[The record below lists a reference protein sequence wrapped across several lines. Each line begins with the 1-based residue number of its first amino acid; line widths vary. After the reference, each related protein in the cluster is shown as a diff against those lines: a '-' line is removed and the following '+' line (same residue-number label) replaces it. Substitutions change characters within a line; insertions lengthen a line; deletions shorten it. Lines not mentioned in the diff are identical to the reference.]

1 MANMTKMNTKK
12 IIEMEKKYLMHTY
25 SRPNFVI
32 DHGKGCYVFDKNG
45 KKYIDLVGGI
55 ATCPLGHGNK
65 KLANIVKNQ
74 IEKLTNPSNL
84 YYSEQQVLL
93 AEKLAKLSGLDKC
106 FFSNSGAES
115 AEAAIKLARKHTK
128 KPGIISTKHGFHG
141 RTFGALSATWKEKI
155 KKPFKPLLSNFKHVD
170 YGNAIAVEK
179 AIGKNTGA
187 VIVEPIQ
194 GEAGIIVPPKGYLK
208 NLREICDKHG
218 ILLIVDEVQTG
229 CGRTGKFFAYEH
241 EKIKP
246 DIVML
251 AKGLANGIPIGVTIA
266 KEEIASSFK
275 PSDHGSTFGGNP
287 LSCAASIAAMKVI
300 EDEDLTQRAYVL
312 GNGFISDLN
321 EIAKRGRNIKE
332 IRGRGLLIGLEVSA
346 ESPISAHDYCDL
358 LLKEGMLCCE
368 TRKSVIRLTP
378 PLVITENELD
388 FALEKIEEVFAK

>member
-1 MANMTKMNTKK
+1 MNTKK
-12 IIEMEKKYLMHTY
+12 IIDMEEKYLMHTY
-25 SRPNFVI
+25 SRPDFVI

-45 KKYIDLVGGI
+45 KKYIDLVSGI

-65 KLANIVKNQ
+65 ELANTVKNQ

-84 YYSEQQVLL
+84 YYSEEQVIL
-93 AEKLAKLSGLDKC
+93 AKKLAKLSGLDKC

-115 AEAAIKLARKHTK
+115 AEVAIKLARKYTK

-170 YGNAIAVEK
+170 YGNAAAVEK

-208 NLREICDKHG
+208 QLREICDKHN

-229 CGRTGKFFAYEH
+229 YGRTGKFFAYEH
-241 EKIKP
+241 DKIKP

-251 AKGLANGIPIGVTIA
+251 AKGLANGIPVGVTIA

-275 PSDHGSTFGGNP
+275 SGDHGSTFGGNP
-287 LSCAASIAAMKVI
+287 VACAAANFTVNYIIKNKLI
-300 EDEDLTQRAYVL
+300 ENAKKQGDY
-312 GNGFISDLN
+312 FIKKIKSLKN
-321 EIAKRGRNIKE
+321 RNIKE
-332 IRGRGLLIGLEVSA
+332 IRGKGLMIGLAIKANAKEIVKKCNEKGLLIN
-346 ESPISAHDYCDL
+346 SPEEKVLRL
-358 LLKEGMLCCE
+358 L
-368 TRKSVIRLTP
+368 P
-378 PLVITENELD
+378 PLIINK
-388 FALEKIEEVFAK
+388 KIIDESIKILVKVLK

>member
-1 MANMTKMNTKK
+1 MDTKK
-12 IIEMEKKYLMHTY
+12 IIGMEKKYLMHTY
-25 SRPNFVI
+25 SRPGFVI
-32 DHGKGCYVFDKNG
+32 DYGKGCYVFDKNG
-45 KKYIDLVGGI
+45 KKYIDLVSGL

-65 KLANIVKNQ
+65 ELANAVKKQ

-93 AEKLAKLSGLDKC
+93 AEKLVKLSKLDKC
-106 FFSNSGAES
+106 FFSNSGTES
-115 AEAAIKLARKHTK
+115 AEAAIKLVRKYTK

-141 RTFGALSATWKEKI
+141 RTFGGLSATWKEKI
-155 KKPFKPLLSNFKHVD
+155 RQPFKPLLSNFKHVD
-170 YGNAIAVEK
+170 YGNAAAVEK

-241 EKIKP
+241 ENIKP

-251 AKGLANGIPIGVTIA
+251 AKGLANGIPIGATIA

-275 PSDHGSTFGGNP
+275 SGDHGSTFGGNP
-287 LSCAASIAAMKVI
+287 VACAAANFTL
-300 EDEDLTQRAYVL
+300 DY
-312 GNGFISDLN
+312 
-321 EIAKRGRNIKE
+321 IAKNKLIANAEKQGKYIVEKISSLNFENVKE
-332 IRGRGLLIGLEVSA
+332 IRGKGLMIGIGVKANAKEIVKKCNEKGLLIN
-346 ESPISAHDYCDL
+346 SPEDNTL
-358 LLKEGMLCCE
+358 RFL
-368 TRKSVIRLTP
+368 P
-378 PLVITENELD
+378 PLIIDKNLIDE
-388 FALEKIEEVFAK
+388 AIKILRKIIN

>member
-1 MANMTKMNTKK
+1 MANTTKMNTKK

-25 SRPNFVI
+25 SRPDFVI
-32 DHGKGCYVFDKNG
+32 DHGKGCYVYDKEG
-45 KKYIDLVGGI
+45 KKYIDLVSGI

-65 KLANIVKNQ
+65 ELANTVKKQ
-74 IEKLTNPSNL
+74 IEKVTNPSNL
-84 YYSEQQVLL
+84 YYSEEQVIL

-106 FFSNSGAES
+106 FFSNSGTES
-115 AEAAIKLARKHTK
+115 AEAAIKLTRKYTK

-208 NLREICDKHG
+208 QLREICDKHN

-246 DIVML
+246 DIIML
-251 AKGLANGIPIGVTIA
+251 AKGLANGIPIGATIA

-275 PSDHGSTFGGNP
+275 SGDHGSTFGGNP
-287 LSCAASIAAMKVI
+287 VACAAANFTVDYIIKNKLI
-300 EDEDLTQRAYVL
+300 ENAEKQGEY
-312 GNGFISDLN
+312 FINKIKSLKN
-321 EIAKRGRNIKE
+321 KNIKE
-332 IRGRGLLIGLEVSA
+332 IRGKGLMIGIQIKGDAKEIVKKCNEKGLLIN
-346 ESPISAHDYCDL
+346 SPEEKILRL
-358 LLKEGMLCCE
+358 L
-368 TRKSVIRLTP
+368 P
-378 PLVITENELD
+378 PLIINKTIIDNS
-388 FALEKIEEVFAK
+388 IEILGNVLK

>member
-1 MANMTKMNTKK
+1 MNTKK
-12 IIEMEKKYLMHTY
+12 IIDMEEKYLMHTY
-25 SRPNFVI
+25 SRPDFVI

-45 KKYIDLVGGI
+45 KKYIDLVSGI

-65 KLANIVKNQ
+65 ELANTVKNQ

-84 YYSEQQVLL
+84 YYSEEQVIL
-93 AEKLAKLSGLDKC
+93 AKKLAKLSGLDKC

-115 AEAAIKLARKHTK
+115 AEVAIKLARKYTK

-170 YGNAIAVEK
+170 YGNAAAVEK

-208 NLREICDKHG
+208 QLREICDKHN

-229 CGRTGKFFAYEH
+229 YGRTGKFFAYEH
-241 EKIKP
+241 DKIKP

-275 PSDHGSTFGGNP
+275 SGDHGSTFGGNP
-287 LSCAASIAAMKVI
+287 VACAAANFTVNYIIKNKLI
-300 EDEDLTQRAYVL
+300 ENAKKQGDY
-312 GNGFISDLN
+312 FIKKIKSLKN
-321 EIAKRGRNIKE
+321 RNIKE
-332 IRGRGLLIGLEVSA
+332 IRGKGLMIGLAIKANAKEIVKKCNEKGLLIN
-346 ESPISAHDYCDL
+346 SPEEKVLRL
-358 LLKEGMLCCE
+358 L
-368 TRKSVIRLTP
+368 P
-378 PLVITENELD
+378 PLIINK
-388 FALEKIEEVFAK
+388 KIIDESIKILVKVLK

>member
-1 MANMTKMNTKK
+1 MANTTKMNTKK

-25 SRPNFVI
+25 SRPDFVI
-32 DHGKGCYVFDKNG
+32 DHGKGCYVYDKEG
-45 KKYIDLVGGI
+45 KKYIDLVSGI

-65 KLANIVKNQ
+65 ELANTVKKQ
-74 IEKLTNPSNL
+74 IEKVTNPSNL
-84 YYSEQQVLL
+84 YYSEEQVIL

-106 FFSNSGAES
+106 FFSNSGTES
-115 AEAAIKLARKHTK
+115 AEAAIKLTRKYTK

-208 NLREICDKHG
+208 QLREICDKHN

-246 DIVML
+246 DIIML
-251 AKGLANGIPIGVTIA
+251 AKGLANGIPIGATIA

-275 PSDHGSTFGGNP
+275 SGDHGSTFGGNP
-287 LSCAASIAAMKVI
+287 VACAAANFTVDYIIKNKLI
-300 EDEDLTQRAYVL
+300 ENAEKQGEY
-312 GNGFISDLN
+312 FINKIKSLKN
-321 EIAKRGRNIKE
+321 KNIKE
-332 IRGRGLLIGLEVSA
+332 IRGKGLMIGIQIKGDAKEIVKKCNEKGLLIN
-346 ESPISAHDYCDL
+346 SPEEKVLRL
-358 LLKEGMLCCE
+358 L
-368 TRKSVIRLTP
+368 P
-378 PLVITENELD
+378 PLIINKTIIDNS
-388 FALEKIEEVFAK
+388 IEILGNVLK

>member
-1 MANMTKMNTKK
+1 MNTKK
-12 IIEMEKKYLMHTY
+12 IIDMEEKYLMHTY
-25 SRPNFVI
+25 SRPDFVI

-45 KKYIDLVGGI
+45 KKYIDLVSGI

-65 KLANIVKNQ
+65 ELANTVKNQ

-84 YYSEQQVLL
+84 YYSEEQVIL
-93 AEKLAKLSGLDKC
+93 AKKLAKLSGLDKC

-115 AEAAIKLARKHTK
+115 AEVAIKLARKYTK

-170 YGNAIAVEK
+170 YGNAAAVEK
-179 AIGKNTGA
+179 AIGKNMGA

-208 NLREICDKHG
+208 QLREICDKHN

-229 CGRTGKFFAYEH
+229 YGRTGKFFAYEH
-241 EKIKP
+241 DKIKP

-251 AKGLANGIPIGVTIA
+251 AKGLANGIPVGVTIA

-275 PSDHGSTFGGNP
+275 SGDHGSTFGGNP
-287 LSCAASIAAMKVI
+287 VACAAANFTVNYIIKNKLI
-300 EDEDLTQRAYVL
+300 ENAKKQGDY
-312 GNGFISDLN
+312 FIKKIKSLKN
-321 EIAKRGRNIKE
+321 KNIKE
-332 IRGRGLLIGLEVSA
+332 IRGKGLMIGILIGGDAKEIVKKCNEKGLLIN
-346 ESPISAHDYCDL
+346 SPEEKVLRL
-358 LLKEGMLCCE
+358 L
-368 TRKSVIRLTP
+368 P
-378 PLVITENELD
+378 PLIINK
-388 FALEKIEEVFAK
+388 KIIDESIKILVKVLK